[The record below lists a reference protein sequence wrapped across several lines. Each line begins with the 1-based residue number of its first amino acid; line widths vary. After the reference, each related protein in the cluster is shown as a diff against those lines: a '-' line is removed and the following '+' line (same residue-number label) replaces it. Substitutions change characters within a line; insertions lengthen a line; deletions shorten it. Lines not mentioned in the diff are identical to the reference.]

1 MAILWSFGG
10 TMKLGLRYE
19 FGREIISI
27 CCNMDTGIDTP
38 PGEILVDN
46 EVNIEEQDWWL
57 WNSKVYNTIRHEEVN
72 GMRLTD
78 QGQTKRKCD

>member
-46 EVNIEEQDWWL
+46 EVNIEGRTGGCETARFTTR
-57 WNSKVYNTIRHEEVN
+57 SGTR
-72 GMRLTD
+72 R
-78 QGQTKRKCD
+78 